1 MNKSK
6 FMPLCK
12 VASVS
17 ISNVDKKTS
26 ANESEVL
33 LCNYVDVYRNWA
45 ITEGISSK
53 LMKAT
58 ANNHEIEKF
67 SLHKGDVCI
76 TKDSETKDDIGM
88 STFIADDIQGLVLG
102 YHCALISPQKDV
114 LDGKYLNAFLQTE
127 FVRHYYELNA
137 SGSGQRYTLTL
148 DIIGSIPVPVI
159 PLAEQR
165 KIGHIFSAI
174 DRKIESNNKI
184 NDNLQHQLK
193 LLYDYWFTQFDFPDE
208 NGKPYRASGGA
219 MVWNEQLKRDIPSGW
234 QVKAIGDLIT
244 SDRGI
249 SYSTKTISDK
259 GTPMVNLA
267 SFTPIGEYKPEGIKY
282 YTGEYSLEKILSPFD
297 LVMCNTQQTAIDYK
311 KDIIGRSL
319 LIPDIFDG
327 DIVSSHH
334 VTHIKP
340 YNKLLKCYLH
350 YLFNTDYFHKY
361 IASHTNGT
369 NILGLL
375 FYGVEEFC
383 IPIPDDDTLGKF
395 ETLVLNSEKIK
406 STILKENQDLISLRD
421 WLLPMLMNGQATI
434 SD

>member
-6 FMPLCK
+6 FLPLCK
-12 VASVS
+12 VASIS

-58 ANNHEIEKF
+58 ANNREIEKF
-67 SLHKGDVCI
+67 RLHKGDVCI

-148 DIIGSIPVPVI
+148 DIIGSIPVPII

-174 DRKIESNNKI
+174 DRKIENNKKI
-184 NDNLQHQLK
+184 NDNLSYQS
-193 LLYDYWFTQFDFPDE
+193 D
-208 NGKPYRASGGA
+208 
-219 MVWNEQLKRDIPSGW
+219 MV
-234 QVKAIGDLIT
+234 A
-244 SDRGI
+244 
-249 SYSTKTISDK
+249 
-259 GTPMVNLA
+259 
-267 SFTPIGEYKPEGIKY
+267 
-282 YTGEYSLEKILSPFD
+282 
-297 LVMCNTQQTAIDYK
+297 
-311 KDIIGRSL
+311 
-319 LIPDIFDG
+319 
-327 DIVSSHH
+327 
-334 VTHIKP
+334 
-340 YNKLLKCYLH
+340 
-350 YLFNTDYFHKY
+350 
-361 IASHTNGT
+361 
-369 NILGLL
+369 
-375 FYGVEEFC
+375 
-383 IPIPDDDTLGKF
+383 
-395 ETLVLNSEKIK
+395 
-406 STILKENQDLISLRD
+406 
-421 WLLPMLMNGQATI
+421 
-434 SD
+434 

>member
-219 MVWNEQLKRDIPSGW
+219 MVWCDELQREIPKGWKVSSLSDIAVLQAKSVMPQEGTAYNHYSIPAFDDTHSPAVEDGKAIASNKYVVPDNSVLVSKLNPQFKRIWLIIDSTDNAICSTEFLP
-234 QVKAIGDLIT
+234 VKAT
-244 SDRGI
+244 
-249 SYSTKTISDK
+249 
-259 GTPMVNLA
+259 
-267 SFTPIGEYKPEGIKY
+267 E
-282 YTGEYSLEKILSPFD
+282 TGVYALYSL
-297 LVMCNTQQTAIDYK
+297 
-311 KDIIGRSL
+311 
-319 LIPDIFDG
+319 
-327 DIVSSHH
+327 
-334 VTHIKP
+334 
-340 YNKLLKCYLH
+340 
-350 YLFNTDYFHKY
+350 
-361 IASHTNGT
+361 
-369 NILGLL
+369 
-375 FYGVEEFC
+375 
-383 IPIPDDDTLGKF
+383 
-395 ETLVLNSEKIK
+395 LNSDAFSVHLIQNASSSTGSRKRIDPDNCMSYKFPYDQKVFARFDKAIQPLIMKI
-406 STILKENQDLISLRD
+406 TGIPTETQALVALRD

>member
-174 DRKIESNNKI
+174 DRKIESNKKI

-193 LLYDYWFTQFDFPDE
+193 LMYDYWFTQFDFPDE

-219 MVWNEQLKRDIPSGW
+219 MVWNAQLKRKIPQNWRVCTVSDCVDKISTGLNPRDNFVLGNGNIRYITVKNLTATGSLEFSGCDMIDEDARVIVHRRSDISVGDILFASIAPLGRCYLIQQNPVDWDINESVFSIRSKTDIITPEFMYLYFQSDSFIQKATNTSTGSIFKGIRINTLLDTALIVPEL
-234 QVKAIGDLIT
+234 QVCK
-244 SDRGI
+244 
-249 SYSTKTISDK
+249 
-259 GTPMVNLA
+259 
-267 SFTPIGEYKPEGIKY
+267 SFTNAVKPLLAEINNNSS
-282 YTGEYSLEKILSPFD
+282 E
-297 LVMCNTQQTAIDYK
+297 TA
-311 KDIIGRSL
+311 
-319 LIPDIFDG
+319 
-327 DIVSSHH
+327 
-334 VTHIKP
+334 
-340 YNKLLKCYLH
+340 KL
-350 YLFNTDYFHKY
+350 T
-361 IASHTNGT
+361 A
-369 NILGLL
+369 
-375 FYGVEEFC
+375 
-383 IPIPDDDTLGKF
+383 
-395 ETLVLNSEKIK
+395 
-406 STILKENQDLISLRD
+406 LRD

-434 SD
+434 AD